1 MGFVRY
7 NDCYRHVSALGLDE
21 REENR
26 KKWKKERKVRDLSIP
41 TIELRIMVGLGE
53 SSSDSSSPVSP
64 ALCASVARL
73 HSITSS
79 RKSDSSS
86 STVS

>member
-1 MGFVRY
+1 
-7 NDCYRHVSALGLDE
+7 
-21 REENR
+21 
-26 KKWKKERKVRDLSIP
+26 
-41 TIELRIMVGLGE
+41 
-53 SSSDSSSPVSP
+53 VSP